1 MRFETLTDT
10 LRLLFHREKEP
21 FLRLK
26 QVLGFLPHD
35 LSLYRLALMHKSAAQ
50 EAGRETGHSHL
61 NNERL
66 EFLGDAVLG
75 CVVAD
80 LLYRR
85 YPTRQE
91 GFLTTL
97 RSKLVRRDMLNDLA
111 VRMGLDQLV
120 LHTGSIS
127 SAHNSYMNG
136 NAFEAFVGAIYLDRG
151 YGHCL
156 RFVRD
161 VVFARYVDVEQV
173 ARREENYKSRLIE
186 WCQKRGLCFTFEIVS
201 QRTLPDR
208 TTPKFVSRVLIEGE
222 YCGSGDGYSK
232 KESHQSAARQAWKRL
247 HKSDQLAKSLMERH
261 QRAQEA
267 KAGAEKQS

>member
-1 MRFETLTDT
+1 MRFDTLAEH
-10 LRLLFHREKEP
+10 LRLLFRKEKEP
-21 FLRLK
+21 FLRLR

-35 LSLYRLALMHKSAAQ
+35 LSLYRLALMHKSV
-50 EAGRETGHSHL
+50 GRHDTSSTGHGRL

-80 LLYRR
+80 LLYQR

-120 LHTGSIS
+120 LHTEHVST
-127 SAHNSYMNG
+127 AHNSYMNG

-151 YGHCL
+151 YRYCL

-161 VVFARYVDVEQV
+161 VVFARYVDVEKV
-173 ARREENYKSRLIE
+173 ARTEENYKSRLIE
-186 WCQKRGLCFTFEIVS
+186 WCQKRGLSFEFEVVS
-201 QRTLPDR
+201 QRTLSDR
-208 TTPKFVSRVLIEGE
+208 TTAKFVSRVLIEGE
-222 YCGSGDGYSK
+222 FCGSGDGYSK
-232 KESHQSAARQAWKRL
+232 KESHQNAARQAWKRL
-247 HKSDQLAKSLMERH
+247 HKGDELVRSLMEKH
-261 QRAQEA
+261 QRAQEDA
-267 KAGAEKQS
+267 AHEPHS